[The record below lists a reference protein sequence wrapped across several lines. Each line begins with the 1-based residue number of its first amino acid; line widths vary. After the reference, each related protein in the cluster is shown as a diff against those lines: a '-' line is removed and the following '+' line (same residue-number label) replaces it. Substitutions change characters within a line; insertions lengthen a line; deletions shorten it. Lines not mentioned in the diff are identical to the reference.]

1 MSRTFHHGER
11 RARVR
16 GARHKDPN
24 LRKLARALIDL
35 AQAQAEAEAE
45 ALHKEPTGKL
55 IELRPT
61 KSVTPKKD
69 AA

>member
-11 RARVR
+11 RVRVR
-16 GARHKDPN
+16 EAQRKDPN

-35 AQAQAEAEAE
+35 AQSQAEAEAE
-45 ALHKEPTGKL
+45 ALHKQQVGKVV
-55 IELRPT
+55 ELRPD
-61 KSVTPKKD
+61 KSAGPKKD